1 MERYIPVEVELR
13 RVARH
18 ELVAVLQDLVDACR
32 ANQLT
37 QPYRRHVTIN
47 SVTSITWSCFSGTL

>member
-37 QPYRRHVTIN
+37 QPYSRHVTIN
-47 SVTSITWSCFSGTL
+47 SVTS

>member
-1 MERYIPVEVELR
+1 MVERYIPVEVELR

-32 ANQLT
+32 ADQLT
-37 QPYRRHVTIN
+37 QPYSRHVTIN
-47 SVTSITWSCFSGTL
+47 RVTN